1 MPAALPSTSTFPR
14 QPSALERD
22 TLEAVYLDLRKN
34 YETAMRGRGWYQGE
48 VGRQRE
54 AMAQLETK
62 LRAIAEK
69 EASVRAEAYEMLE
82 IVTNVIGELEDAG
95 DDLVNEYGSYLKG
108 RQTFAGG
115 AYIRGLIGAVI
126 RFINRWTKSKDQLE
140 QLVQKQQTMRK
151 ELEAAD
157 GQDR

>member
-1 MPAALPSTSTFPR
+1 MAAALPSTSTFPR
-14 QPSALERD
+14 QPSALEREA
-22 TLEAVYLDLRKN
+22 LEAVYLDLRKN

-48 VGRQRE
+48 VGRQRT

-95 DDLVNEYGSYLKG
+95 DDLVNEYGSYLKD